1 MTNSGFEMD
10 LKTKIIRH
18 PELFGKNLFLSPF
31 IFVKKHFVSS
41 KDVLP
46 GTLQSEYL
54 NDVV

>member
-1 MTNSGFEMD
+1 MD

-18 PELFGKNLFLSPF
+18 PELFGIILFLSPF